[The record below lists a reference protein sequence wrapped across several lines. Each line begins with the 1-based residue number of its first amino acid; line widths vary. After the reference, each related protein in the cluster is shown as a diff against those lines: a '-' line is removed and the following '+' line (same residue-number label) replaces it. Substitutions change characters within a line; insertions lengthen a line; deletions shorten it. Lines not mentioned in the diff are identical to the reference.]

1 MHTGSENTGQTL
13 NEDGTPTNADG
24 ALHLYK
30 MLQQGKS
37 REIKAEANRKI
48 CEFIVSLINT
58 IMLSPGQTCSHS
70 NSSRIL
76 SKHGLWLANFLC
88 LRGKLTNNSLGL
100 RSSYRNSNPSLM
112 S

>member
-13 NEDGTPTNADG
+13 SEDGTPTNADG

-48 CEFIVSLINT
+48 CEFIVSLINPHIHNYALPLDKRVLT
-58 IMLSPGQTCSHS
+58 PIRLGYSASMGC
-70 NSSRIL
+70 
-76 SKHGLWLANFLC
+76 GWLTSCA
-88 LRGKLTNNSLGL
+88 
-100 RSSYRNSNPSLM
+100 
-112 S
+112 